1 MNRLMLVLL
10 LAVGLTSG
18 ASASILPAHKAAGPL
33 GMGKT
38 LFKKAMA
45 RQGQDQYLLGK
56 ATSYSLVA
64 DSLKDKRITAALLT
78 IPLGFLG
85 VHRIYLGTKPHIPI
99 IYIATVGGCFGIL
112 PFIDLK
118 SIVVLSLIC
127 KYSNQSIDSTL
138 AFKKICDEKL
148 PVFKPCF

>member
-1 MNRLMLVLL
+1 MNTLVLVLL

-18 ASASILPAHKAAGPL
+18 ARASILPVHKAAGPL

-45 RQGQDQYLLGK
+45 KQGQDQYLLGP

-64 DSLKDKRITAALLT
+64 DSLKGKRITAALLT

-99 IYIATVGGCFGIL
+99 IYIATIGGCFGIL
-112 PFIDLK
+112 PFIDF
-118 SIVVLSLIC
+118 VVLLLSEDAHPFINNSRVFMWN
-127 KYSNQSIDSTL
+127 KP
-138 AFKKICDEKL
+138 KKDN
-148 PVFKPCF
+148 

>member
-112 PFIDLK
+112 PFIDF
-118 SIVVLSLIC
+118 VVLLLSEDAHPFINNSRVFMWN
-127 KYSNQSIDSTL
+127 KP
-138 AFKKICDEKL
+138 KKDN
-148 PVFKPCF
+148 

>member
-1 MNRLMLVLL
+1 MNTLVLVLL

-18 ASASILPAHKAAGPL
+18 ARASILPVHKAAGPL

-45 RQGQDQYLLGK
+45 KQGQDQYLLGK

-112 PFIDLK
+112 PFIDF
-118 SIVVLSLIC
+118 VVLLLSEDAHPFINNSRVFMWN
-127 KYSNQSIDSTL
+127 KP
-138 AFKKICDEKL
+138 KKDN
-148 PVFKPCF
+148 

>member
-1 MNRLMLVLL
+1 MNRLMLVVL

-18 ASASILPAHKAAGPL
+18 ASASILPVQKAEGSFGL
-33 GMGKT
+33 NSIV
-38 LFKKAMA
+38 FKQLKAQ
-45 RQGQDQYLLGK
+45 QGQDQYLLGK

-112 PFIDLK
+112 PFIDF
-118 SIVVLSLIC
+118 VVLLLSEDAHPFINNSRVFMWN
-127 KYSNQSIDSTL
+127 KP
-138 AFKKICDEKL
+138 KKDN
-148 PVFKPCF
+148 

>member
-1 MNRLMLVLL
+1 MLVLL

-45 RQGQDQYLLGK
+45 KQGQDQYLLGK

-112 PFIDLK
+112 PFIDF
-118 SIVVLSLIC
+118 VVLLLSEDAHPFINNSRVFMWN
-127 KYSNQSIDSTL
+127 KP
-138 AFKKICDEKL
+138 KKDN
-148 PVFKPCF
+148 